1 MHRMGTALRRARTA
15 LIIASILALSSLAA
29 QEPVKP
35 PEDAFQVGLIL
46 ESARRYC
53 ARLEK
58 AALDFICLEEV
69 SERLD
74 QGRDRLS
81 PGVKTSPLETSNN
94 NGTTSSG
101 GHTGG
106 GVQGRP
112 MSFDSRPGPKFDNA
126 YLYDY
131 QFVRKVGKVGEKR
144 VLLERNGKKAGPKTP
159 EPQLLAF
166 HFADILL
173 APVQVLDER
182 FEEYYAY
189 RLLGRDTVG
198 ETDAWILE
206 VKPRL
211 AGISRYL
218 GGRIWLKADDASVLR
233 IEWDPT
239 TFGNY
244 ENILAR
250 AEGYKAVPEVRSYT
264 EFGVEKNGLRFP
276 SLDVTEEAYRDADG
290 KLFVRSRTSVVYRD
304 HKFFTVET
312 QSDFKK

>member
-1 MHRMGTALRRARTA
+1 MHRMGTALRRARA
-15 LIIASILALSSLAA
+15 VLFIASILALGSLAA

-35 PEDAFQVGLIL
+35 PDDTFQLGLVL
-46 ESARRYC
+46 RSARQYC

-69 SERLD
+69 SEKLD
-74 QGRDRLS
+74 QGHDRLS
-81 PGVKTSPLETSNN
+81 PGVKTSPIASDNS
-94 NGTTSSG
+94 GTTSSG
-101 GHTGG
+101 GLTGG
-106 GVQGRP
+106 GRQGRP

-189 RLLGRDTVG
+189 RLLGRDKVG
-198 ETDAWILE
+198 ELDAWILE

-218 GGRIWLKADDASVLR
+218 GGRIWLKADDTSVLR

-239 TFGNY
+239 TFGSY

-250 AEGYKAVPEVRSYT
+250 AEGYRAVPEVRSYT
-264 EFGVEKNGLRFP
+264 EFGVAKNGLRFP

>member
-1 MHRMGTALRRARTA
+1 MHIMGKAMERTRAT
-15 LIIASILALSSLAA
+15 LLVVSILAFGSLAA

-35 PEDAFQVGLIL
+35 PQDTFQLGLVL
-46 ESARRYC
+46 KSARQYC

-69 SERLD
+69 SEKLD
-74 QGRDRLS
+74 QGHDRLS
-81 PGVKTSPLETSNN
+81 PGVKTSPVASNN
-94 NGTTSSG
+94 SGTTSSG

-106 GVQGRP
+106 GMQGRP

-173 APVQVLDER
+173 APVQVLDQR

-189 RLLGRDTVG
+189 RLLGRDKVG

-211 AGISRYL
+211 AGISHYL

-250 AEGYKAVPEVRSYT
+250 AEAYKAVPEVRSYT

>member
-1 MHRMGTALRRARTA
+1 MRMTGKAMNQTRTK
-15 LIIASILALSSLAA
+15 LFIVSILALGSLAA

-35 PEDAFQVGLIL
+35 PEDAFQLGLVL
-46 ESARRYC
+46 KSARQYC

-58 AALDFICLEEV
+58 AALDFICLEEI

-74 QGRDRLS
+74 QSRDRRDQ
-81 PGVKTSPLETSNN
+81 GAKISPLDASNN

-101 GHTGG
+101 GFTARGT
-106 GVQGRP
+106 QGRP

-189 RLLGRDTVG
+189 RLLGRDKVG

-239 TFGNY
+239 TFGSY

-250 AEGYKAVPEVRSYT
+250 ADASKAVPEVRSYT
-264 EFGVEKNGLRFP
+264 EFGVAKNGLRFP

-290 KLFVRSRTSVVYRD
+290 KLFVRSRTSVIYRD

-312 QSDFKK
+312 RSDFKK